1 MPHCS
6 ICPSVGGRADIER
19 GRAGLDPELYR
30 SMLAEVGEQARL
42 ADDLGYDSISFTEHH
57 FHVEGFELSNNPVL
71 LDLFV
76 AMQTRRLRVGQL
88 GIVLPAN
95 NPIRVAEDIAML
107 DQMSGGRANAG
118 FARGYQRRW
127 VDVMAQQTHGIHG
140 ALPHQH
146 DAIDA
151 ANREAF
157 EECFRIIKR
166 AWTEDFIDYQ
176 GRYWR
181 VPPGET
187 PWELE
192 ATKSW
197 GGGVEDGILRQVAVV
212 PKPVQKPHPP
222 IFQPFASSERSVRW
236 CAAEGVTAILPP
248 LHPRLEQR
256 LFEVYAETSG
266 RPLGDGVG
274 VLRDLVIAPT
284 DERGLPAVAIER
296 RVLRRRLVR
305 AVRLRARHD
314 RPRERRAGRPLP
326 RRPRAGG
333 EPFDGVPP
341 ARGAARAPA
350 GALDLLLD
358 VQRLGAAPGAA
369 RHHRALL
376 GRGSAQRGMIA
387 DYFRGKESH
396 GCAAIEGAGEQSL
409 AGTDGTDR
417 DPIAR
422 RRGRRDAERNRRRLH
437 GRARRRRSGSPTGAV
452 GRCVRQRDG
461 RGFERRAAGGENRVG
476 LER

>member
-1 MPHCS
+1 MS
-6 ICPSVGGRADIER
+6 ELRASLFYLPSVGSRPDIER

-30 SMLAEVGEQARL
+30 RMLAEVGEQARL

-76 AMQTRRLRVGQL
+76 AMQTKRLRVGQL
-88 GIVLPAN
+88 GIVLPAQ

-176 GRYWR
+176 GRYWK
-181 VPPGET
+181 VPPGAT

-192 ATKSW
+192 ATRTW
-197 GGGVEDGILRQVAVV
+197 GGGVEDGILKQIAVV

-236 CAAEGVTAILPP
+236 CATEGVTAILPP
-248 LHPRLEQR
+248 LHPKLERR

-266 RPLGDGVG
+266 RPIGDGVG
-274 VLRDLVIAPT
+274 VLRDLVIAGT
-284 DERGLPAVAIER
+284 DEQAYTLWRSSGAFCGAAWFEPFGFARGLMDPDTGEQADLFRDGLALVGSPTTVR
-296 RVLRRRLVR
+296 RQL
-305 AVRLRARHD
+305 AELRAR
-314 RPRERRAGRPLP
+314 LP
-326 RRPRAGG
+326 VRWVFCWMYNGL
-333 EPFDGVPP
+333 VPH
-341 ARGAARAPA
+341 RV
-350 GALDLLLD
+350 LLD
-358 VQRLGAAPGAA
+358 SIERFWIDVLPSAA
-369 RHHRALL
+369 
-376 GRGSAQRGMIA
+376 
-387 DYFRGKESH
+387 
-396 GCAAIEGAGEQSL
+396 
-409 AGTDGTDR
+409 
-417 DPIAR
+417 
-422 RRGRRDAERNRRRLH
+422 
-437 GRARRRRSGSPTGAV
+437 
-452 GRCVRQRDG
+452 
-461 RGFERRAAGGENRVG
+461 
-476 LER
+476 